1 MYKEE
6 NQVHLVQGDN
16 EWEESEGTW
25 AMDEEEEAMIVGT
38 IQQEENSSW
47 QEACDSWMEL
57 DEGEAS
63 GVYCVGTKCQR
74 SRKNVPARH
83 CTPLRMRRSW

>member
-57 DEGEAS
+57 DERG
-63 GVYCVGTKCQR
+63 
-74 SRKNVPARH
+74 
-83 CTPLRMRRSW
+83 RRAESTVLERVRE